1 MDYNK
6 MYQTLEA
13 YGQLHALKYFNE
25 LTTKQQEELYA
36 QVMAIDFKSLSR
48 KINNHTN
55 IKYGSK
61 DYNDIGYADYQDN
74 NNPTRHIRNIS
85 PIEVLN
91 IERIHKNIHSYL
103 KTGIEVLKEKKV
115 GAVLLAGGMGTR
127 LGSSKPKG
135 MYNIG
140 LTKELYIFEQIIN
153 NLIDM
158 VKVIDLWIPLFIMT
172 SKKNKE
178 ETISF
183 FKQMDYFGYEKEFIF
198 FFEQDM
204 TPSFHFDGT
213 VILDSKFSIAMS
225 PNGNGGWFESF
236 VSNGLDTI
244 IEQFGIQWLNVF
256 SVDNVLQ
263 KICDPVFIGATL
275 KSNCSCGAKVVK
287 KQSPYENI
295 GVICLEDN
303 RPSII
308 EYYELEDNIRNQV
321 NETGE
326 SVYQYGVTLNYLF
339 QVKELY
345 RLMNEELPLHR
356 VERKT
361 SYIDEGGDLIQPIEA
376 NSFKFETL
384 ILDMIHNHNSCLPF
398 EVIREKEFAPVKN
411 LVGVDSVDTA
421 RELLLRNGFVI

>member
-1 MDYNK
+1 MDYHK
-6 MYQTLEA
+6 MYQVLER
-13 YGQLHALKYFNE
+13 YGQLHVLKYFNE
-25 LTTKQQEELYA
+25 LNTKQQEELYA
-36 QVMAIDFKSLSR
+36 QVVAIDFSKLS
-48 KINNHTN
+48 KNINKTTN
-55 IKYGSK
+55 NKFDNN
-61 DYNDIGYADYQDN
+61 DYNDIRYIDNQDDKN
-74 NNPTRHIRNIS
+74 QASHIRNIR
-85 PIEVLN
+85 PIDVLT
-91 IERIHKNIHSYL
+91 IKRIHKNINSYL
-103 KTGIEVLKEKKV
+103 KTGIGVLKDKKL

-140 LTKELYIFEQIIN
+140 LTKELYIFEQVIN

-158 VKVIDLWIPLFIMT
+158 VKVNDLWIPLFIMT

-183 FKQMDYFGYEKEFIF
+183 FKQMNYFGYEKEFIF

-213 VILDSKFSIAMS
+213 VILDSKSSIAMS
-225 PNGNGGWFESF
+225 PNGNGGWFQSL
-236 VSNGLDTI
+236 VSNGLHKKMEQLG
-244 IEQFGIQWLNVF
+244 IEWLNVF

-263 KICDPVFIGATL
+263 KICDPIFIGATL

-303 RPSII
+303 KPSII

-345 RLMNEELPLHR
+345 RLLDEELPLHR

-361 SYIDEGGDLIQPIEA
+361 SYLDEGGELILPIEA
-376 NSFKFETL
+376 NSYKFETL
-384 ILDMIHNHNSCLPF
+384 ILDMIHNHNSCLPY
-398 EVIREKEFAPVKN
+398 EVIREKEFAPIKN

-421 RELLLRNGFVI
+421 RELLLLNGFVI